1 MFDKV
6 EYWLNLCDEDLV
18 TAKWLLDGRRLLH
31 MAYFC
36 HQIAEKALK
45 AVISSISEKDTPKIH
60 DLGKLAVI
68 GGVFDSLPDE
78 HRSLVKELE
87 PFQIE
92 ARYPEYK
99 VQIEKTLD
107 VQKCKRILKETE
119 AFLCWTKQQL
129 GK

>member
-1 MFDKV
+1 MFDKA
-6 EYWLNLCDEDLV
+6 EYWLEICDEDLA
-18 TAKWLLDGRRLLH
+18 TAKWLIDGRRLLH

-45 AVISSISEKDTPKIH
+45 AIIASVAEEDPPKIH
-60 DLGKLAVI
+60 DLGKLAVK
-68 GGVFDSLPDE
+68 GGVFDCLPDE
-78 HRSLVKELE
+78 YRSLLKELE

-119 AFLCWTKQQL
+119 VFLCWTKQRL